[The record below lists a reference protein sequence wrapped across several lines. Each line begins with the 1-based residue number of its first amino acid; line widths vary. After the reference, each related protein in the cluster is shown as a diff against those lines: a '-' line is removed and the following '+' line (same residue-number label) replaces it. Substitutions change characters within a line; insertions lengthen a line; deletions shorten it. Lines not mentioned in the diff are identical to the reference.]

1 MNRFTVGSTKR
12 DESFAVQCES
22 EGAAGTLYTTSVLN
36 VYGML
41 LYTTSVLNVYG
52 MLLYTTS
59 VLNIYGKLLLQPYTT
74 NHVNVYGML
83 LIYLFTDRITNS
95 FDSGSVLQLA
105 CCSAHSYLSSMVTS
119 KQCTVL
125 NVTNI

>member
-1 MNRFTVGSTKR
+1 ML
-12 DESFAVQCES
+12 
-22 EGAAGTLYTTSVLN
+22 LYTTSVLN

-83 LIYLFTDRITNS
+83 LIYLFTGRITNS

-105 CCSAHSYLSSMVTS
+105 CCSAHNYLSSMVTS
-119 KQCTVL
+119 KQCTAL

>member
-22 EGAAGTLYTTSVLN
+22 EGAAGT
-36 VYGML
+36 